1 MKEGEILSELILP
14 QNAIPSELLALNHW
28 VNWGPRKNK
37 QGETIN
43 KMPIDPKTG
52 KNAHSNYPATWGS
65 FDQAA
70 AGVTRFQNI
79 SGFGFVFSEQDPY
92 CGVDLDKC
100 RDQQTGVIEPWA
112 LDIVADLASYTEI
125 SPSGTGLHIVVRGKV
140 PGKRNRS
147 GHIEMYDR
155 GRYFT
160 MTGNILPG
168 TLATINERQDAL
180 DRLYART
187 FNENTPPQP
196 QAARPLDLSDRE
208 LIQRIESSAQG
219 AKFAR
224 LWQGDISEHGG
235 DDSVADLALCNIL
248 RFWTGGDESRID
260 SLFRQS
266 GLMRDKWERE
276 DYRRLTIGKALEE
289 KTCFDPQY
297 ASSSTCANDWP
308 DLEPLRT
315 PELPLVAPMT
325 AEMLPEPFRV
335 WLADI
340 ARRMQCPLDFVAV
353 GAIVAAS
360 SVIGAGCGIR
370 PKVRDDWEV
379 ICNLWGGP
387 VARPSMMK
395 TPSLAEVIKIL
406 ARMEAEEAERF
417 DELKRFH
424 DAGAEV
430 FKAKKDALKA
440 EMVAAAKNKK
450 TARPM
455 DIIQADMASMEP
467 DAEVTR
473 RRFKTND
480 ATVEKLGELLNQ
492 NPRGLLVFRDEL
504 TGLLLSWDREDRQ
517 SDRAFFL
524 EAWNGSGSF
533 TTDRIGRGTV
543 DIKNTCLSI
552 LGGIQPGKLQAYLLQ
567 SANNLTNDGMV
578 QRFQL
583 LVYPDEPANWKLID
597 DPPDRPARDRA
608 TGIFKALS
616 EMDFNQ
622 AGAESEEGERPFF
635 HFDHTAQGLF
645 YEWLT
650 ELEGKIRSEENP
662 LLCEHFAKYRSLMP
676 SLALVF
682 HLLDVAGGADPG
694 PVTSGAAA
702 MAADWVDYLESHA
715 RRIYSLILD
724 IRPRSAAALAAKI
737 KEGKVKDG
745 FTLWDVYN
753 KGWSLLDTADIVAGA
768 CDELEALG
776 WIRKEMTIPQK
787 GRPKTEYRVN
797 PNVMFL

>member
-1 MKEGEILSELILP
+1 MQSNYTINAGMPWDSDTLKQWAEQHLGPLKWKGSEGQGRCKRPTHDGQDKNPSFCFNVEKGTGHCFACDAAGEGMSVKELAAALGVPLPPVKQEVSATRPVRKIVKIYDYLDAAGTLRYQSCRFEPKGFSQRRPDGKGGYHWNLDGVDPLPYRLPEVLAALAAGKMIVICEGEKDANRLHGLGITATSNSGGAGKWTEKHSKYFATSAQILILPDNDQPGRSHAQAIARALHDRGCVVRVVELPGLTEKGDVSDWLDAGHTKEELSELAKAAPIWTPETAPEVAEEPAVDDWPEPLP
-14 QNAIPSELLALNHW
+14 
-28 VNWGPRKNK
+28 
-37 QGETIN
+37 
-43 KMPIDPKTG
+43 
-52 KNAHSNYPATWGS
+52 
-65 FDQAA
+65 
-70 AGVTRFQNI
+70 
-79 SGFGFVFSEQDPY
+79 
-92 CGVDLDKC
+92 
-100 RDQQTGVIEPWA
+100 
-112 LDIVADLASYTEI
+112 LAS
-125 SPSGTGLHIVVRGKV
+125 
-140 PGKRNRS
+140 
-147 GHIEMYDR
+147 
-155 GRYFT
+155 
-160 MTGNILPG
+160 
-168 TLATINERQDAL
+168 
-180 DRLYART
+180 
-187 FNENTPPQP
+187 
-196 QAARPLDLSDRE
+196 
-208 LIQRIESSAQG
+208 
-219 AKFAR
+219 
-224 LWQGDISEHGG
+224 
-235 DDSVADLALCNIL
+235 
-248 RFWTGGDESRID
+248 
-260 SLFRQS
+260 
-266 GLMRDKWERE
+266 
-276 DYRRLTIGKALEE
+276 
-289 KTCFDPQY
+289 
-297 ASSSTCANDWP
+297 
-308 DLEPLRT
+308 
-315 PELPLVAPMT
+315 PELPPVAPMPP
-325 AEMLPEPFRV
+325 EMLPEPFRA

-406 ARMEAEEAERF
+406 ARMEADEAETF
-417 DELKRFH
+417 EEMKRFH
-424 DAGAEV
+424 DAGVEAL
-430 FKAKKDALKA
+430 KAKKDALKS
-440 EMVAAAKNKK
+440 EMLAAAKGKK

-467 DAEVTR
+467 DEEVTR

-480 ATVEKLGELLNQ
+480 ATTEKLGELLNQ

-567 SANNLTNDGMV
+567 AANNLTNDGMI

-583 LVYPDEPANWKLID
+583 LVYPDEPAGWVLID
-597 DPPDRPARDRA
+597 DSPDRSARDRA
-608 TGIFKALS
+608 TGIFMALA
-616 EMDFNQ
+616 EMDFEQ
-622 AGAESEEGERPFF
+622 AGADGEEGERPFF
-635 HFDHTAQGLF
+635 HFDQAAQGLF

-650 ELEGKIRSEENP
+650 ELEGKIRSEETP

-682 HLLDVAGGADPG
+682 HLIDVAGGASPG
-694 PVTSGAAA
+694 PVTAGAAA

-724 IRPRSAAALAAKI
+724 MGPRSAAALAVKI
-737 KEGKVKDG
+737 KEGKVNAT
-745 FTLWDVYN
+745 FAARDVYRN
-753 KGWSLLDTADIVAGA
+753 QWAVLDTPELVAGA

-776 WIRKEMTIPQK
+776 WIRKESIAQTG
-787 GRPKTEYRVN
+787 GRPKVIFSVN
-797 PNVMFL
+797 PKIKS